1 MSTENENLLTRTTV
15 LPKQTALTS
24 NLKPESVN
32 DTTEQNSSRCGGS
45 LLRQIEAVI
54 LESAKENRYVS

>member
-1 MSTENENLLTRTTV
+1 MFTESENFLTRTTV

-32 DTTEQNSSRCGGS
+32 NTTEQNNSRCGGS

-54 LESAKENRYVS
+54 LESAKENPYAS